1 MVSYPSMGAIMS
13 LFSAGANYGSGRR
26 LCAGLLAAGGIAR
39 GVRGATPDFF
49 SKNTCKIVQSG
60 SYDARRYLIRPTPW

>member
-1 MVSYPSMGAIMS
+1 MVSYPSMGSIMS

-49 SKNTCKIVQSG
+49 FKKYMQNSAIWVPI
-60 SYDARRYLIRPTPW
+60 RRAEVPH